1 MNKLSVLAVVLVSS
15 IVMAGC
21 GSSSSN
27 SSPSPGGASTGA
39 PTATT
44 TSASPST
51 TTGAASSPGA
61 LSAEAQSAATG
72 DIPDNQVFL
81 TFHDRAAGYSI
92 SYPEGWA
99 QTGSGSDVSFRDKNN
114 IVHIAIGPGSQ
125 PTAATASA
133 GLARERARTPSLRAG
148 KPQSMVLKA
157 GKAIKVTYT
166 TESTPNPV
174 TGKRVKL
181 IVDRYV
187 LPGRGGRV
195 ATVELGTARGVD
207 NVDAYRMMIQ
217 SFTWK

>member
-1 MNKLSVLAVVLVSS
+1 MKRPVIALLLAV
-15 IVMAGC
+15 AGVALGAC
-21 GSSSSN
+21 GSSSRS
-27 SSPSPGGASTGA
+27 GA
-39 PTATT
+39 PA
-44 TSASPST
+44 SA
-51 TTGAASSPGA
+51 GA
-61 LSAEAQSAATG
+61 LSAEAKSLATG

-181 IVDRYV
+181 TVDRYE
-187 LPGRGGRV
+187 LAHGGKL
-195 ATVELGTARGVD
+195 ATIDLGTPVGVD
-207 NVDAYRMMIQ
+207 NVDAYRMMAE
-217 SFTWK
+217 SFRWQ